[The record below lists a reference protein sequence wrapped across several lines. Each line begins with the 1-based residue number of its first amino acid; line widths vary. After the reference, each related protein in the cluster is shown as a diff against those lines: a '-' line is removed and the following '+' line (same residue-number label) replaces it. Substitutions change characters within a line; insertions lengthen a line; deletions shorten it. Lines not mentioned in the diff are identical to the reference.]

1 VIAGPAPGRGARE
14 QKFPQVLID
23 PADVVDTIRKTC
35 RKRQTGCPTPC
46 FPWARRAAKPVRRPG
61 WRCQSSQDANFDLE
75 EKMALKILTV
85 DDSKTIRMIVK
96 KAFRPYDCHLVEAEN
111 GQLGLEMAAKEK
123 PDLIILDIT
132 MPVMTGVEML
142 EKLKED
148 PELKGIPVIMLTAES
163 GKDNV
168 MQIVKMGV
176 QNYMVKPFKGE
187 QLIERAQK
195 VVEFKPKEGKQGSDP
210 SAKYFRLDGD
220 ICILGLPAK
229 ITRPVGVE
237 VETYLGAQLKKLNTE
252 GLNKFVLDLSMVSET
267 SMGLIKL
274 IVTVTEKCQAAKIH
288 TRVVGSE
295 ALSTELKE
303 FAETGDIPIHPDLD
317 QVMAG
322 F

>member
-1 VIAGPAPGRGARE
+1 
-14 QKFPQVLID
+14 
-23 PADVVDTIRKTC
+23 
-35 RKRQTGCPTPC
+35 
-46 FPWARRAAKPVRRPG
+46 
-61 WRCQSSQDANFDLE
+61 
-75 EKMALKILTV
+75 MALKVLTV

-96 KAFRPYDCHLVEAEN
+96 KAFKPYDCELFEAEN
-111 GQLGLEMAAKEK
+111 GQLGLEAAAREK

-142 EKLKED
+142 EKLKENPD
-148 PELKGIPVIMLTAES
+148 LKAIPVIMLTAES

-176 QNYMVKPFKGE
+176 QNYMVKPFKGD

-195 VVEFKPKEGKQGSDP
+195 VVSLTPKEGKQSADP
-210 SAKYFRLDGD
+210 SSKYFAMDGD

-252 GLNKFVLDLSMVSET
+252 GLNKFILDLSKVSET

-274 IVTVTEKCQAAKIH
+274 IVTVIEKSQGAKVH
-288 TRVVGSE
+288 TRVVGTE
-295 ALSTELKE
+295 ALAAELKE
-303 FAETGDIPIHPDLD
+303 FAETGDIPIHPDIE
-317 QVMAG
+317 AAKG
-322 F
+322 KF